1 MCVYRKEFPEYTAD
15 WAPYSLLHPGDD
27 RFADPDE
34 LRQRFG
40 LVRKREDLHAGG
52 MPILAG
58 PEGAVFQNDDS
69 MSIVFGQSGS
79 KKTRLLVAPTLVSL
93 AYAHE
98 NIVAVDIKGE
108 LTDPDSNIGQTVCG
122 ALAENGYEI
131 VRLNFRT
138 FDQSSVN
145 LLEVATDLFQA
156 GDIAGAISALH
167 ELTTAIT
174 RLSTVPNQDP
184 FWVQNA
190 QALLTGISFLLLF
203 LAAFPD
209 QLNLYT
215 LSTYLNDD
223 GLEELSKIC
232 HALPDAARNHPI
244 LVQLLNIC
252 DFPDKTRSC
261 VLGTATGMLNFI
273 TSNTQL
279 LHMISTSG
287 FHFRELSD
295 PDKRIALILVM
306 PDETD
311 AYDTLEGIVVQQLLS
326 VLLKQAAANGGALP
340 VRLNF
345 VMDEF
350 CNIRISSMDRYISA
364 LRSRNIR
371 WFIVCQSLQQ
381 LRSVYPTQAST
392 ILANCSNW
400 FYLRSNELE
409 LLELLSFHT
418 GQTHLNERGEA
429 APLLSTHQL
438 MQLRKGTDYTEALY
452 LSGDTVLVTRLPDIS
467 LYQVPAAPEGCTP
480 PQKAIARPAVLDAET
495 FSRRVSFMKKA
506 AEHPDAVSAEAVS
519 IRKKMRRLTEQY
531 NAFVHYLC
539 GTSAA

>member
-1 MCVYRKEFPEYTAD
+1 
-15 WAPYSLLHPGDD
+15 
-27 RFADPDE
+27 
-34 LRQRFG
+34 
-40 LVRKREDLHAGG
+40 
-52 MPILAG
+52 
-58 PEGAVFQNDDS
+58 
-69 MSIVFGQSGS
+69 
-79 KKTRLLVAPTLVSL
+79 
-93 AYAHE
+93 
-98 NIVAVDIKGE
+98 
-108 LTDPDSNIGQTVCG
+108 
-122 ALAENGYEI
+122 
-131 VRLNFRT
+131 
-138 FDQSSVN
+138 
-145 LLEVATDLFQA
+145 
-156 GDIAGAISALH
+156 
-167 ELTTAIT
+167 
-174 RLSTVPNQDP
+174 
-184 FWVQNA
+184 
-190 QALLTGISFLLLF
+190 
-203 LAAFPD
+203 
-209 QLNLYT
+209 
-215 LSTYLNDD
+215 
-223 GLEELSKIC
+223 
-232 HALPDAARNHPI
+232 
-244 LVQLLNIC
+244 
-252 DFPDKTRSC
+252 
-261 VLGTATGMLNFI
+261 MLNFI
-273 TSNTQL
+273 TSNAQL

-287 FHFRELSD
+287 FHFRDLSD

-480 PQKAIARPAVLDAET
+480 PQKAIARPAVLDAKT

-531 NAFVHYLC
+531 NAFAHYLC